1 MRHIYL
7 VTHPDQAREAIAAV
21 RSLGISVA
29 LDDFGTGYS
38 SIGYLRSIPFD
49 RLKLDRAMILDIVSD
64 RRVHRLVL
72 ATIALA
78 GALDLEVTAKG
89 VELEEEATL
98 LRIAGVNE
106 FQGFFFARPC
116 PAAGIPVFLARD
128 RRWLP
133 AALSA

>member
-1 MRHIYL
+1 MFRRRSSAIPISRSRLKEILAETSFPPNRLEFEVTETYL

-64 RRVHRLVL
+64 R
-72 ATIALA
+72 ASIAWCWPPS
-78 GALDLEVTAKG
+78 
-89 VELEEEATL
+89 
-98 LRIAGVNE
+98 RSP
-106 FQGFFFARPC
+106 ARS
-116 PAAGIPVFLARD
+116 ISR
-128 RRWLP
+128 
-133 AALSA
+133 